1 VALTPLATGRGF
13 GGAASLRSYSPAFSI
28 NVFLLY
34 AGSGTDGVSSLFAA
48 GWGSMG
54 GLQPE
59 GLCLIAIAPREFM
72 FDSCSSPRGRPC
84 DGANLGTWEGSFKP
98 VGLDKPCDAPSS

>member
-1 VALTPLATGRGF
+1 VALTPLATGRGL

-28 NVFLLY
+28 NVFRLN
-34 AGSGTDGVSSLFAA
+34 AGSGTEGVSGLFDA
-48 GWGSMG
+48 GRGSMG

-59 GLCLIAIAPREFM
+59 GLCFDANMPREFM

-84 DGANLGTWEGSFKP
+84 DGASLGTWEGSFKP
-98 VGLDKPCDAPSS
+98 VGLEKLCNAPSS